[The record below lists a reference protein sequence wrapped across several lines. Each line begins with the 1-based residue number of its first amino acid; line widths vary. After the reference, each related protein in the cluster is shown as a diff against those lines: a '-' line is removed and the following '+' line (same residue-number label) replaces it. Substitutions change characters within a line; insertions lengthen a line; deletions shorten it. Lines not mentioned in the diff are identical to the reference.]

1 MIQLSKRYCTPAT
14 SYFILLTP
22 SENGFKKNRRLKSH
36 LDPKLCQFLYF
47 ICDVILEKLLE
58 LRLISCIVHHLV
70 EIQDSLY
77 QAKFSINH

>member
-1 MIQLSKRYCTPAT
+1 MIQLSKQYCTPAT
-14 SYFILLTP
+14 SYFILLTT
-22 SENGFKKNRRLKSH
+22 SENGFKKTRRLKSH

-58 LRLISCIVHHLV
+58 LRQISCIVHHLV